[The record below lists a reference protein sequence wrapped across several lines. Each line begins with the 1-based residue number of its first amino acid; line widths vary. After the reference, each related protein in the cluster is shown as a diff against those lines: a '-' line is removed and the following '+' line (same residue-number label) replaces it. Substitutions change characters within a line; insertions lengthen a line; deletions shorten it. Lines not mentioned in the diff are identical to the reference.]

1 MRSLGSCPENCLN
14 YNLAPTIIIYAAFS
28 HYIYIIFLYHMTGS
42 REYYNGELKEGANY
56 AVFQRSFDEYGSYE
70 TENFIHFTT
79 KKSSRTA
86 VIIVS
91 VVLVVPLL
99 LILLVFSVDAGC
111 RYISKGD

>member
-1 MRSLGSCPENCLN
+1 MLH
-14 YNLAPTIIIYAAFS
+14 FF
-28 HYIYIIFLYHMTGS
+28 IIFLYHMTGS

-56 AVFQRSFDEYGSYE
+56 AVFQRSFDDYGSYE
-70 TENFIHFTT
+70 SENFIHFTT

>member
-1 MRSLGSCPENCLN
+1 MLHFL
-14 YNLAPTIIIYAAFS
+14 
-28 HYIYIIFLYHMTGS
+28 IIFLYHTIGS
-42 REYYNGELKEGANY
+42 RGYYNGELQEGENY

-70 TENFIHFTT
+70 SENFIHFTT

-86 VIIVS
+86 VIIIS